1 MKRTF
6 QLQKD
11 IADCGAVCLQNILS
25 YYQVDMP
32 LETLREM
39 SGTGEDGA
47 SMLGLY
53 QAAEELGFQATG
65 MEAEGID
72 NLAGLSSPCILHLTI
87 EGRHYHYVIFYP
99 PTAGNERDKEARFT
113 IGDPA
118 SGIENWDRRRL
129 EEKWSSKAL
138 LLLQPTGK
146 IHERALLN
154 RSKWSWLS
162 RIMKKDLDLL
172 YIAAFLGLL
181 VAVLNLSTAVFSQK
195 LVDVILPRHQS
206 GKVFSATFLF
216 GLLLLCRTG
225 ISRLRS
231 TVLIKQSYQFNL
243 HLTSHFFGTLLYL
256 PKSFFDGRRTGDL
269 TSRLN
274 DISRIQ
280 QAVSYI
286 IGDVGVQALFLLIS
300 LALIFSYSLLAGCI
314 CLLVLPL
321 QFAVIRRYEHHL
333 LAGYRDTMKANA
345 VKESNYIDTIKG
357 IGTIKVLNQEPLFIE
372 MGKTKMDGFQQ
383 ELLKLGHRRIKFAFS
398 SDLVVALFML
408 CITFSCAMAVL
419 DGRLKTGE
427 WIAIMQMAVAFLQ
440 AAVALALT
448 NLQLQEAKAA
458 LERIVE
464 FNHIQP
470 DHPPQTDTGIDP
482 PEFNHLRIRELTF
495 RFRGHTQLLRNVSLD
510 IAKGEIITIEGE
522 SGQGK
527 STLFQILQKL
537 YLPESGRILVN
548 HQDWSGCDTIR
559 WRRMIGVVPQ
569 DITVFGGTLLENIA
583 FGDAATQPEKVLE
596 FCRRYGFDKHFSRLR
611 HGGRTIL
618 GEGGIRLSGGEKQL
632 LALARCLYRQ
642 PGLLLLD
649 EPTSAMDTALSTWVL
664 QLLQKVREQAGI
676 IIVSHGGEWMD
687 IADRRYRLDGGVLNE
702 KSFHVQ

>member
-1 MKRTF
+1 
-6 QLQKD
+6 
-11 IADCGAVCLQNILS
+11 
-25 YYQVDMP
+25 
-32 LETLREM
+32 
-39 SGTGEDGA
+39 
-47 SMLGLY
+47 
-53 QAAEELGFQATG
+53 
-65 MEAEGID
+65 
-72 NLAGLSSPCILHLTI
+72 
-87 EGRHYHYVIFYP
+87 
-99 PTAGNERDKEARFT
+99 
-113 IGDPA
+113 
-118 SGIENWDRRRL
+118 L
-129 EEKWSSKAL
+129 EERWSSKAL

-146 IHERALLN
+146 LHTRALVD

-162 RIMKKDLDLL
+162 GIIKKDLDLL
-172 YIAAFLGLL
+172 YLAAFLGLL

-206 GKVFSATFLF
+206 EKVLLASIFF
-216 GLLLLCRTG
+216 GLVLLCRTG

-231 TVLIKQSYQFNL
+231 TLLIKQSYRFNL

-256 PKSFFDGRRTGDL
+256 PKPFFDGRRTGDL

-286 IGDVGVQALFLLIS
+286 IGDVGVQALFLLVS
-300 LALIFSYSLLAGCI
+300 LGMIFSYSLLAGCI

-321 QFAVIRRYEHHL
+321 QFVVIKRHEHHL
-333 LAGYRDTMKANA
+333 LTGYRDAMKANA

-372 MGKTKMDGFQQ
+372 TGKTKMDGFQQ
-383 ELLKLGHRRIKFAFS
+383 ELLRLGHRRIKFAFS
-398 SDLVVALFML
+398 SDLVVALFTL
-408 CITFSCAMAVL
+408 CITLSCAMAVL
-419 DGRLKTGE
+419 NGSLKTGE

-470 DHPPQTDTGIDP
+470 DHLPQPDTGIHP
-482 PEFNHLRIRELTF
+482 PEFSHLRIRELMF
-495 RFRGHTQLLRNVSLD
+495 RFRGQTQLLRNVSLD
-510 IAKGEIITIEGE
+510 LAKGEIITIEGE

-527 STLFQILQKL
+527 STLFQVLQKL
-537 YLPESGRILVN
+537 YLPESGQILVN
-548 HQDWSGCDTIR
+548 NQDWSDCDTIR

-583 FGDAATQPEKVLE
+583 FDDAVTQVEKVLE

-649 EPTSAMDTALSTWVL
+649 EPTSAMDTALHTWVM
-664 QLLQKVREQAGI
+664 QLLQKVREQTGI
-676 IIVSHGGEWMD
+676 IVVSHGGEWSA
-687 IADRRYRLDGGVLNE
+687 IANRRYCLDGGVLKE
-702 KSFHVQ
+702 KSFHVR